1 MKKKQEKS
9 KAIFYEFLLF
19 FDLKMPIYLTIS
31 DSWLRRLGSNQRPI
45 D

>member
-1 MKKKQEKS
+1 VPNSDDKNLINSFK
-9 KAIFYEFLLF
+9 
-19 FDLKMPIYLTIS
+19 S